1 MLDRKNSSIL
11 NLFNI
16 CGFFYAHK
24 FSVYDL
30 NIFRLYFSEDHQQ
43 VGNDDD
49 KLTTSLFCHFHE
61 VALHLVERPAMNPN
75 SLALFDVDFIFLIVD
90 LTDFVEVDLFLRLLS
105 YLDKVGHFFIGYG
118 QIDEFVATFPCDK
131 LEVVIIIVF
140 EINNLLMA
148 CIHKHKTMDDRY
160 HANDFLAVDGAKDFL
175 LGYEMRQAVLFIGE
189 PLFGST
195 LVLVGPHDIPLWLIL
210 NQSIFHTFLICV
222 FGERTYSWFIPM
234 CVSVCIS
241 ITFLVFQLQ

>member
-1 MLDRKNSSIL
+1 
-11 NLFNI
+11 
-16 CGFFYAHK
+16 
-24 FSVYDL
+24 
-30 NIFRLYFSEDHQQ
+30 
-43 VGNDDD
+43 
-49 KLTTSLFCHFHE
+49 
-61 VALHLVERPAMNPN
+61 
-75 SLALFDVDFIFLIVD
+75 
-90 LTDFVEVDLFLRLLS
+90 
-105 YLDKVGHFFIGYG
+105 
-118 QIDEFVATFPCDK
+118 
-131 LEVVIIIVF
+131 
-140 EINNLLMA
+140 MA

-222 FGERTYSWFIPM
+222 FGERTYSWFIPI

-241 ITFLVFQLQ
+241 TTFLVFQL